1 MSNVKAEANEKMAE
15 FLPPEKI
22 DIKNKKA
29 WHEFEI
35 LERYTAGIR
44 LFGSEIKSIR
54 QGKASIKEAFCY
66 FHKGELYL
74 KQMHIAAYE
83 KSEAFF
89 GHEERRERK
98 LLLRKD
104 ELRKIQKKV
113 KTTGMTI
120 VPLRLFI
127 GERGYAKVEIA
138 VVKGKKLHDKRK
150 DLKEK
155 DLKREMERA
164 KKRERD

>member
-1 MSNVKAEANEKMAE
+1 MAD
-15 FLPPEKI
+15 FLPPDKI
-22 DIKNKKA
+22 QIKNKKA
-29 WHEFEI
+29 WHEYEV
-35 LERYTAGIR
+35 LEPYTAGIR
-44 LFGSEIKSIR
+44 LQGSEIKSIR

-66 FHKGELYL
+66 FHKGELYV
-74 KQMHIAAYE
+74 KQMHIQAYE

-113 KTTGMTI
+113 KTTGITI

-127 GERGYAKVEIA
+127 NDRGFAKLEIG
-138 VVKGKKLHDKRK
+138 VVRGKKLHDKRK

-164 KKRERD
+164 KKRDRER

>member
-1 MSNVKAEANEKMAE
+1 MAE
-15 FLPPEKI
+15 LLPPDKI

-29 WHEFEI
+29 WHEFDI
-35 LERYTAGIR
+35 LERYTAGIK
-44 LFGSEIKSIR
+44 LVGSEIKSIR

-66 FHKGELYL
+66 FHKGELFV

-83 KSEAFF
+83 KSDTFF

-98 LLLRKD
+98 LLLKKD

-113 KTTGMTI
+113 KTTGITV

-127 GERGYAKVEIA
+127 GKRGYAKMEVG
-138 VVKGKKLHDKRK
+138 VVKGKKLHDKRR

-155 DLKREMERA
+155 DLKREMDRA
-164 KKRERD
+164 KKKGTDQP

>member
-1 MSNVKAEANEKMAE
+1 MAE
-15 FLPPEKI
+15 FLPPDKI

-44 LFGSEIKSIR
+44 LQGSEIKSIR

-66 FHKGELYL
+66 FHKGELFV

-113 KTTGMTI
+113 KTTGITI

-127 GERGYAKVEIA
+127 GNRGFAKMEIGI
-138 VVKGKKLHDKRK
+138 VRGKKMHDKRK
-150 DLKEK
+150 ELKEK

-164 KKRERD
+164 KKKDLD

>member
-1 MSNVKAEANEKMAE
+1 MAD

-22 DIKNKKA
+22 NIKNKKA
-29 WHEFEI
+29 WHEFEV
-35 LERYTAGIR
+35 LERYTAGLR
-44 LFGSEIKSIR
+44 LLGSEIKSIR

-66 FHKGELYL
+66 FHHGELFV

-104 ELRKIQKKV
+104 ELRKIQKKM
-113 KTTGMTI
+113 KDTGITVI
-120 VPLRLFI
+120 PLRLFMGNRGFAKLEI
-127 GERGYAKVEIA
+127 GVA
-138 VVKGKKLHDKRK
+138 KGKKLHDKRR

-164 KKRERD
+164 KKEGGR

>member
-1 MSNVKAEANEKMAE
+1 MAD

-35 LERYTAGIR
+35 LERYTAGIQLR
-44 LFGSEIKSIR
+44 GSEIKSIR
-54 QGKASIKEAFCY
+54 QGKASIKEAYCY
-66 FHKGELYL
+66 FHKGELFV

-98 LLLRKD
+98 LLLQKD

-113 KTTGMTI
+113 KTTGITV
-120 VPLRLFI
+120 VPLRMFI
-127 GERGYAKVEIA
+127 GERGYAKLEIG
-138 VVKGKKLHDKRK
+138 VVKGKKLHDKRR

-155 DLKREMERA
+155 DLKREMDRA
-164 KKRERD
+164 RKEGKE

>member
-1 MSNVKAEANEKMAE
+1 MAD

-35 LERYTAGIR
+35 LERYTAGIQLR
-44 LFGSEIKSIR
+44 GSEIKSIR
-54 QGKASIKEAFCY
+54 QGKASIKEAYCY
-66 FHKGELYL
+66 FHKGELFV

-98 LLLRKD
+98 LLLQKD

-113 KTTGMTI
+113 KTTGITV
-120 VPLRLFI
+120 VPLRMFI
-127 GERGYAKVEIA
+127 GERGYAKLEIG
-138 VVKGKKLHDKRK
+138 VVKGKKLHDKRR

-164 KKRERD
+164 RKEGKE

>member
-1 MSNVKAEANEKMAE
+1 MAE
-15 FLPPEKI
+15 FLPPDKI

-29 WHEFEI
+29 WHEYEI

-44 LFGSEIKSIR
+44 LLGSEIKSIR

-66 FHKGELYL
+66 FHKGELFV
-74 KQMHIAAYE
+74 KQMHIATYE

-113 KTTGMTI
+113 RTTGITI

-127 GERGYAKVEIA
+127 GKRGFAKLDIA
-138 VVKGKKLHDKRK
+138 LVKGKKLHDKRRE
-150 DLKEK
+150 LKEK

-164 KKRERD
+164 KKKGPD

>member
-1 MSNVKAEANEKMAE
+1 MAD

-29 WHEFEI
+29 WHEFEV

-44 LFGSEIKSIR
+44 LQGSEIKSIR

-66 FHKGELYL
+66 FHRGELFV

-98 LLLRKD
+98 LLLKKD

-113 KTTGMTI
+113 KTTGLTV

-127 GERGYAKVEIA
+127 GKSGFAKMEIGI
-138 VVKGKKLHDKRK
+138 VRGKKKHDKRRE
-150 DLKEK
+150 LKEK

-164 KKRERD
+164 KKSEE

>member
-1 MSNVKAEANEKMAE
+1 MAE
-15 FLPPEKI
+15 FLPPDKI

-44 LFGSEIKSIR
+44 LQGSEIKSIR

-66 FHKGELYL
+66 FHKGELFV

-113 KTTGMTI
+113 KTTGITI

-127 GERGYAKVEIA
+127 GDRGFAKMEIGI
-138 VVKGKKLHDKRK
+138 VRGKKMHDKRK
-150 DLKEK
+150 ELKEK

-164 KKRERD
+164 KKKDLD

>member
-1 MSNVKAEANEKMAE
+1 MAE

-22 DIKNKKA
+22 QIKNKKA
-29 WHEFEI
+29 WHEFEV

-44 LFGSEIKSIR
+44 LLGSEIKSIR

-66 FHKGELYL
+66 FHKGELYI

-104 ELRKIQKKV
+104 ELQKIQKKV
-113 KTTGMTI
+113 KTTGITI
-120 VPLRLFI
+120 VPLRLFM
-127 GERGYAKVEIA
+127 GERGFAKMDIGIVR
-138 VVKGKKLHDKRK
+138 GKKLHDKRK

-155 DLKREMERA
+155 DLKREMDRA
-164 KKRERD
+164 KKQRGE